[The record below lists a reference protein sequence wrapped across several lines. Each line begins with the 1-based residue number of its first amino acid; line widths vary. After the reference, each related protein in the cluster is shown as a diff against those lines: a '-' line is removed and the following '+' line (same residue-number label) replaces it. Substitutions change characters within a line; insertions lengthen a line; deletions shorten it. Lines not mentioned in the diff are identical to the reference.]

1 MPILTVASSS
11 FNRISFKQ
19 SDSGE
24 SLISEKRTLLNVW
37 SEFSK
42 NKTTNVNILLNRV
55 RLDRKKDTRKKI
67 IFLLLLLLV
76 ISAVSI
82 FAVI

>member
-1 MPILTVASSS
+1 MKK
-11 FNRISFKQ
+11 FNNDNTLPDIKHNT
-19 SDSGE
+19 
-24 SLISEKRTLLNVW
+24 EKNLLNNR
-37 SEFSK
+37 

>member
-1 MPILTVASSS
+1 MKKSSQET
-11 FNRISFKQ
+11 NPLDKDIAKNK
-19 SDSGE
+19 D
-24 SLISEKRTLLNVW
+24 L
-37 SEFSK
+37 EFSK
-42 NKTTNVNILLNRV
+42 NKPTNVNILLNRV